1 MEWMLMPYRK
11 LYRLIEGR
19 SGRRE
24 FWMFTLFVWITMF
37 VMAVLLITLAGSSTA
52 SIESSLGSM
61 NFGTTMAG
69 AGIGAL
75 VLVLVLYVWIVL
87 TGIASFAVTVRRLHD
102 LNLSG
107 WCVLLFYGL
116 VIAVGLIHSALPI
129 VAAIG
134 WIVVMA
140 LPGTAGPNKYDT
152 VDPGQAEVF
161 A

>member
-24 FWMFTLFVWITMF
+24 FWMFTLFVWITMI
-37 VMAVLLITLAGSSTA
+37 AAAALLIALAGTSTA
-52 SIESSLGSM
+52 SVENSLESM
-61 NFGTTMAG
+61 TFGTRMAG

-75 VLVLVLYVWIVL
+75 AIFVVLYAWALL
-87 TGIASFAVTVRRLHD
+87 TGVASFAVTVRRLHD

-107 WCVLLFYGL
+107 WFLLLFYVLMIGAGL
-116 VIAVGLIHSALPI
+116 VHSALPF
-129 VAAIG
+129 VGAVG

-140 LPGTAGPNKYDT
+140 LPGTTSANKYDT
-152 VDPGQAEVF
+152 IDPSQAEVF